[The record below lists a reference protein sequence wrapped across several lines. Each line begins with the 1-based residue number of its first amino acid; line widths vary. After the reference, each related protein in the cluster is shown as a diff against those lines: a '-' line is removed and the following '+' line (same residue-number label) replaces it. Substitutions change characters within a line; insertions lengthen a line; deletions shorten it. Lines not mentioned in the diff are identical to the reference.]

1 MVSNSNKYLK
11 FTVQDGVL
19 NQTVEAFTKGEL
31 LEQMQAAVEGRIEV
45 ARYLEAKGEPWAA
58 VIVNEEGL
66 MDGSVRWYVPRDSWL
81 YRHWPEHMSYNKVPV
96 AFGTVIIVGD
106 NGRDF
111 TGLSEEQLQVLCR

>member
-1 MVSNSNKYLK
+1 MTSNKFLK
-11 FTVQDGVL
+11 FEVVDGAL
-19 NQTVEAFTKGEL
+19 KQTVMEFSKGEKL
-31 LEQMQAAVEGRIEV
+31 QQMQAAVGGRIEV

-66 MDGSVRWYVPRDSWL
+66 MDGSLRWYVPMDSWL
-81 YRHWPEHMSYNKVPV
+81 YQHWPEHMSYHKTPV

-111 TGLSEEQLQVLCR
+111 TGLSEEQVQLLCR